1 MRFFDMPPRYGRGS
15 ERLAM
20 AGKKLAHKGP
30 PNFDDRSTKPAK
42 NYFVTVVQEK
52 EGVSKTEKERGC
64 CVSAVNGA
72 ATSNSIGSDPTSN
85 LPLRRAR
92 FENGSSH

>member
-1 MRFFDMPPRYGRGS
+1 VIPAK
-15 ERLAM
+15 ETAVK
-20 AGKKLAHKGP
+20 AVNKQKKARNWRTKILRILI
-30 PNFDDRSTKPAK
+30 DRSTKPAK

-52 EGVSKTEKERGC
+52 EGVSKREKERGC
-64 CVSAVNGA
+64 CVSGVNGA